1 MKSIIR
7 SRRSV
12 RTFDGIPL
20 KPETAQEI
28 LDYANSVVNPY
39 GLSIQWFLLDAGKEN
54 LKCPVIT
61 GTDIYI
67 AGKMKKAPHGEEAFG
82 YAFEKVV
89 LFAESKGLGTT
100 WIGGT
105 MDRKAFEKAIHLGSD
120 EVMPCVSPLGV
131 PADKMAIKETLMR
144 KAVKADTRLPL
155 SDLVFDK
162 DFDTPLSSERYGDLA
177 DALEMVRWA
186 PSAVNKQPW
195 RLVLDGSNVHFFEKK
210 SKGYV
215 DAAGWDMQK
224 IDLGIAL
231 SHFEIGLREIGRSCD
246 FILSDPGISTPADTD
261 YIATLQLK

>member
-1 MKSIIR
+1 
-7 SRRSV
+7 
-12 RTFDGIPL
+12 
-20 KPETAQEI
+20 
-28 LDYANSVVNPY
+28 
-39 GLSIQWFLLDAGKEN
+39 
-54 LKCPVIT
+54 
-61 GTDIYI
+61 
-67 AGKMKKAPHGEEAFG
+67 
-82 YAFEKVV
+82 
-89 LFAESKGLGTT
+89 
-100 WIGGT
+100 

-155 SDLVFDK
+155 SELVFDK